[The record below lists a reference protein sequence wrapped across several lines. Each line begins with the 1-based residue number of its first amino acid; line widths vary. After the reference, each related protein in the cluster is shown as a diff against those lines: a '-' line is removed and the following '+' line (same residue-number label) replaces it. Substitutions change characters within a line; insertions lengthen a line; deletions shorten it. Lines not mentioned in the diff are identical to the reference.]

1 MASSL
6 LKAHAL
12 RAKYL
17 TRQAFLNSSKKKL
30 TAVVCAPT
38 SGIGQACAIRLAEQG
53 YTVIAIGRDK
63 PGRADLVKSELKQ
76 ASQTVI
82 STWESNDHSH
92 HGTLPIP
99 PHEFYPCDAFS
110 LSSIKDTTSKI
121 LERHPVIDV
130 LVMTQ
135 GMATT
140 QGFTPTVEGND
151 EKMTLHYYSRM
162 AMIQGLLPGLRKS
175 SNHPVVLSV
184 LSGGV
189 HSVYKHYQQDPTMT
203 KHYSVANAANAAG
216 FYNDLCLDH
225 YALDGDNVNV
235 SFIHS
240 SPGFVNTNWGTE
252 LGVVMRCMVR
262 ALQPLGRKASDA
274 AEYLLVPLMSLQQGN
289 EVEPLVKAK
298 EEGGVYIYGENGQP
312 KSLTPEH
319 GATARDFIWSH
330 TKEVLQKVG
339 FAF

>member
-17 TRQAFLNSSKKKL
+17 TQQAYVNSCKKKL

-38 SGIGQACAIRLAEQG
+38 SGIGQACATRLAEQG

-63 PGRADLVKSELKQ
+63 PGRDELVKSELTQ
-76 ASQTVI
+76 ASQSVVSDWDTH
-82 STWESNDHSH
+82 NDTD
-92 HGTLPIP
+92 GTLPIP

-110 LSSIKDTTSKI
+110 LSSIKDTTSRI
-121 LERHPVIDV
+121 LDRHPVIDV

-140 QGFTPTVEGND
+140 QGFTPTTEGND

-189 HSVYKHYQQDPTMT
+189 HSVYKHYRQDPTMT
-203 KHYSVANAANAAG
+203 KHYSVVNAANAAG

-225 YALDGDNVNV
+225 YALDSKNANVTFV
-235 SFIHS
+235 HS

-274 AEYLLVPLMSLQQGN
+274 AEYLLGPSVMALQQLDQ
-289 EVEPLVKAK
+289 VEPLIKTKV
-298 EEGGVYIYGENGQP
+298 EGGVYIYGENGQP
-312 KSLTPEH
+312 KSLTAEH
-319 GATARDFIWSH
+319 SASARDFIWLH

-339 FAF
+339 FVC